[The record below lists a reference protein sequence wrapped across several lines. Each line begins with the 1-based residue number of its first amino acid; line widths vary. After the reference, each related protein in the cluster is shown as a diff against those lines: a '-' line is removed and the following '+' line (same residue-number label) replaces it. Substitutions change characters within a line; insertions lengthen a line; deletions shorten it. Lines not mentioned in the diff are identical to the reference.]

1 MLLKIYKNKSATL
14 DILVCLFL
22 ILSIVAV
29 YYQVYSFEF
38 INLDTAQYVYQN
50 IHVKRGI
57 TLDNIIWAFSTTT
70 ASNWHPITW
79 LSHMIDVELFGL
91 NSGAHH
97 AVNVLFHIINSL
109 TLYCIIKKLS
119 GSLWS
124 SCFIASLFAL
134 HPLHV
139 ESVVWVAERKD
150 VLSTMFG
157 FFSIISY
164 CYYTEKDERLYY
176 LLVIMF
182 FLLSLLSK
190 PMLVTL
196 PCILL
201 LMDYWP
207 LNRLTKHINVTTKYY
222 YFSLLVEKIPLFLL
236 SIASSVVTMYVQHS
250 GGAMASTSVIPIYS
264 RIFNAVNSYVKYVFL
279 TFYPIKLTVI
289 YPYPKEIS
297 FYNTLFSITILL
309 LITCYS
315 LWNIR
320 KLAWLFVGWF
330 FFLGTLLPVIGIIQV
345 GLQAMGDRYTYVPLI
360 GIFIII
366 ANSIAGGSSYFNRQF
381 SFKETSRKALKWIL
395 GFSIILIFAVISH
408 KQAGYWKN
416 SITLFSRAIDITENN
431 YVAHNSLG
439 AAFLS
444 KQEYQKADEHF
455 RTSINIMPYSELAYF
470 NYGVSLGSQGNIE
483 EAVKQYQIAIKL
495 RPDLKYAYINIANL
509 YYGMGNYSEAMK
521 YYVDAYRIDNIDVKV
536 INSIG
541 VLMFKFG
548 DIDKGISFFQRALE
562 IDPDYSEARNN
573 LTKIESIKKEKEKE
587 E

>member
-1 MLLKIYKNKSATL
+1 MIKHLNVLLKIYKNKPATL
-14 DILVCLFL
+14 DIFICLFL
-22 ILSIVAV
+22 IFSIVAV

-109 TLYCIIKKLS
+109 TLYWLIKKLS
-119 GSLWS
+119 GSSWC

-164 CYYTEKDERLYY
+164 CYYTEKRERFYY

-201 LMDYWP
+201 LIDYWS
-207 LNRLTKHINVTTKYY
+207 LNRLTKYY
-222 YFSLLVEKIPLFLL
+222 YFSLLVEKIPLFVL

-250 GGAMASTSVIPIYS
+250 GGAMASTSFIPIYS
-264 RIFNAVNSYVKYVFL
+264 RIFNAVNSYVKYVFF
-279 TFYPIKLTVI
+279 TFYPINLTII

-297 FYNTLFSITILL
+297 FYNTLFSTTILL

-315 LWNIR
+315 LLSIK
-320 KLAWLFVGWF
+320 KLPWLFVGWF

-366 ANSIAGGSSYFNRQF
+366 ANSIAGCLIYLTNQF
-381 SFKETSRKALKWIL
+381 GLKTISQKSLKWIL
-395 GFSIILIFAVISH
+395 VFSIILIFAIISY
-408 KQAGYWKN
+408 KQSGYWKN
-416 SITLFSRAIDITENN
+416 SISLFSRAIEITEDN

-439 AAFLS
+439 SALLA
-444 KQEYQKADEHF
+444 KKRYREADEHF

-470 NYGVSLGSQGNIE
+470 NYGVSLGSQNNIE
-483 EAVKQYQIAIKL
+483 EAIKQYQIAIKL

-521 YYVDAYRIDNIDVKV
+521 YYVDAYKIDNIDVKV

-548 DIDKGISFFQRALE
+548 DIDKGISFFKRALE

-573 LTKIESIKKEKEKE
+573 LKKIEFIKNKNTDY
-587 E
+587 